1 MQVEHMQLL
10 INECG
15 EYERRM
21 EEMHMRE
28 QNAYQ
33 QLDVAADDYDR
44 SVGIF
49 QGRIDNNL
57 MQTRLLVAENEEL
70 KREIARL
77 RAYNLQRLMQQGE
90 AAAHQITQQGSESA
104 RDAE

>member
-1 MQVEHMQLL
+1 
-10 INECG
+10 
-15 EYERRM
+15 
-21 EEMHMRE
+21 
-28 QNAYQ
+28 
-33 QLDVAADDYDR
+33 
-44 SVGIF
+44 
-49 QGRIDNNL
+49 

-77 RAYNLQRLMQQGE
+77 RARNLQHLMQQGE